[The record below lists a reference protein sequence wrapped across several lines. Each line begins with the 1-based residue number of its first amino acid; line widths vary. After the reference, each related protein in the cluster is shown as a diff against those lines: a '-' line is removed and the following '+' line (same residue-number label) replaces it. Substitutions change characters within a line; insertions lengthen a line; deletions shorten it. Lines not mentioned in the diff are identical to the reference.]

1 MLTVSYDIF
10 RVNPKDLVLDA
21 GCGEGRHAL
30 ELSKMVDCSIVAMD
44 IEYKNPERVKAMNE
58 LMDQEGQTVGLTY
71 AMQGDTENLPFED
84 CTFDKIICS
93 EVIEHLNDDKNGIEE
108 LARVL
113 KEGGE
118 MAVTVPTFFTEAVY
132 GKLSKEYFN
141 CPGGH
146 VRICSPKGLADTL
159 RENDLRVY
167 SIRFEHA
174 FHSVYWLLRCIFG
187 LSNESAFI
195 PALYRRFLVAIIHS
209 KIMGK
214 AERVLNFFF
223 PKSMVLYTK
232 KMNSKP

>member
-21 GCGEGRHAL
+21 GCGEGRHTF
-30 ELSKMVDCSIVAMD
+30 ELSKLVDCSIVAMD
-44 IEYKNPERVKAMNE
+44 LEYDNPKKVRAMND
-58 LMDQEGQTVGLTY
+58 LMDQEGQTVGSTHV
-71 AMQGDTENLPFED
+71 MQGDAQNLPFED
-84 CTFDKIICS
+84 STFDKIICS
-93 EVIEHLNDDKNGIEE
+93 EVIEHLDDDRNGIEE

-118 MAVTVPTFFTEAVY
+118 MAVTVPTYFTEAVY

-146 VRICSPKGLADTL
+146 VRICSAKGLAAML
-159 RENDLRVY
+159 RENHLEIY

-187 LSNESAFI
+187 LNNESALI
-195 PALYRRFLVAIIHS
+195 PSLYRRFLVAIIHS
-209 KIMGK
+209 NAMGK
-214 AERVLNFFF
+214 VERVLNFFF

-232 KMNSKP
+232 KTNSHR